1 MSCELKFN
9 CTQKGAERREKAV
22 IFGGRGQVETPEDGG
37 LRAAG
42 NPDAESERRDAVC
55 FAGRVKEGARRKR
68 KSATRGV
75 KTGNESRGAEIWG
88 LLQECETQGRESRWG
103 RSAGR
108 RAGKCRAEARS

>member
-9 CTQKGAERREKAV
+9 RAQKGAERREKAV
-22 IFGGRGQVETPEDGG
+22 IFEGRGQVETPEVGG

-42 NPDAESERRDAVC
+42 NPDAESERRDAAC

-75 KTGNESRGAEIWG
+75 KTGNESRGRRFGGCCRRAKH
-88 LLQECETQGRESRWG
+88 RA
-103 RSAGR
+103 RSAWS
-108 RAGKCRAEARS
+108 AGAKSGEVPAEARS